1 MVALQ
6 NATSKHNG
14 ISRLT
19 TWNESKKIF
28 SKNGTES
35 EA

>member
-19 TWNESKKIF
+19 SWNEKKKYF
-28 SKNGTES
+28 QKNGTEN
-35 EA
+35 ET